1 MGNPPKYGDALTP
14 HDEEPLSEMVIRFV
28 PLDLV
33 IQWRRCGM
41 IADFLADFL
50 AYNFKHKDTAR
61 NVISTVLNELLE
73 NAVKFSPEKHRR
85 ASLALIYHGETIR
98 IQTRN
103 TSNMK
108 HVASLRRLV
117 ERLCSEDPE
126 ILFLEQLQYS
136 TTEDP
141 EASGLGI
148 VTLKK
153 DYLARIAIELSENDD
168 PPAAGDAP
176 KEGDGGGD
184 NGDELV
190 NVQVTME
197 LDVAELD
204 RE

>member
-1 MGNPPKYGDALTP
+1 MGNPTKHGDALTP
-14 HDEEPLSEMVIRFV
+14 HAEEPLSEMVIRFV

-103 TSNMK
+103 TSNKK
-108 HVASLRRLV
+108 HVASLQRLV

-126 ILFLEQLQYS
+126 LLFLEQLEYS
-136 TTEDP
+136 ATEDP
-141 EASGLGI
+141 DASGLGI

-153 DYLARIAIELSENDD
+153 DYLARIAIELTESDD
-168 PPAAGDAP
+168 PPAAGEGS
-176 KEGDGGGD
+176 KEPSEAEDGG
-184 NGDELV
+184 ELI

>member
-1 MGNPPKYGDALTP
+1 MGNPTHYGDPLAQQG
-14 HDEEPLSEMVIRFV
+14 EEPLSEMVIRFV

-33 IQWRRCGM
+33 MQWRRCGM

-50 AYNFKHKDTAR
+50 AYNFEHKDTAR

-85 ASLALIYHGETIR
+85 ASLALIYQGSTIR

-103 TSNMK
+103 TSNKK

-117 ERLCSEDPE
+117 ERLCSEDADL
-126 ILFLEQLQYS
+126 LFLEQLEYS
-136 TTEDP
+136 ATEDQ

-153 DYLARIAIELSENDD
+153 DYFARIAVELSEPDD
-168 PPAAGDAP
+168 PPAAS
-176 KEGDGGGD
+176 
-184 NGDELV
+184 NGEEDDELI

-197 LDVAELD
+197 LDVEELD